1 MGNPA
6 GVRRDFKALEQRRMK
21 AARLL
26 EKGYPEAEVARR
38 VGVHRQSVNRW
49 AQQLAKGGRSALRR
63 AAHTGRPPQLSAAD
77 CKRIEQGLKRGPE
90 ALGYRT
96 GLWTAWR
103 VADLIERECGVKYS
117 TVHTW
122 RRLRDLGWT
131 PQRPAGRALE
141 RNEPALRRWKRQR
154 GPELK
159 KTLKNGAKPSSSST
173 KAVERAASPGEDLG

>member
-1 MGNPA
+1 MLGGMGHPA
-6 GVRRDFKALEQRRMK
+6 GVKLDRVKLERRRML

-26 EKGYPEAEVARR
+26 QQGVSEAEVARR

-49 AQQLAKGGRSALRR
+49 AQQLAKAGRSALKR
-63 AAHTGRPPQLSAAD
+63 APRTGRPPQLSAAD
-77 CKRIEQGLKRGPE
+77 RKRIEQGLKRGPQ

-117 TVHTW
+117 TVQAW
-122 RRLRDLGWT
+122 RVLRALGWS

-141 RNEPALRRWKRQR
+141 RNEPAIRRWKRER
-154 GPELK
+154 WPELK
-159 KTLKNGAKPSSSST
+159 KTPKNEGKPSSSST
-173 KAVERAASPGEDLG
+173 KAD